1 MAITA
6 SVKKNSSQNGIEL
19 YFSGI
24 PSDSIRMQLKEHK
37 WRYHRSK
44 HCWYIY
50 YTAEN
55 MNFANRIKNKFS
67 TDKGEYLQVKN
78 NKKKNRKNK
87 LGNKVYLLPESKDY
101 KVSHVPEN
109 IRQEDIN
116 VDNIHKEREWG
127 VYKAISP
134 KDKRYQKKRS
144 FFS

>member
-6 SVKKNSSQNGIEL
+6 SVKKNYSQNGIEL

-37 WRYHRSK
+37 WRYHRGK

-55 MNFANRIKNKFS
+55 MNFANRIKNRFS
-67 TDKGEYLQVKN
+67 TDKGKYVQLKN